1 VNAWGIAFLAP
12 FVALIF
18 IDPTYM
24 IPAII
29 GLVVFMAAML
39 WLVNKIIGPKK

>member
-1 VNAWGIAFLAP
+1 MNGWGIAFLAP

-24 IPAII
+24 VPAFI
-29 GLVVFMAAML
+29 GMAVFVAVML
-39 WLVNKIIGPKK
+39 WLVHKVISPKK